1 MADKLPAQGPGRL
14 SRRPIP
20 FRSPAA
26 GEEAAL
32 PPEFAFPHDTE
43 PSVQVA
49 GSHVNWEQVTGA
61 EAEEGSAASV
71 MLDIDRMMKDDE

>member
-1 MADKLPAQGPGRL
+1 MADKLPAQDPGRF
-14 SRRPIP
+14 SRRTIP

-32 PPEFAFPHDTE
+32 PPEFVFPHDTE
-43 PSVQVA
+43 PSAQIA

-61 EAEEGSAASV
+61 EAEEDSPASV
-71 MLDIDRMMKDDE
+71 MLDIDRMMKEDG